1 VPTYNPAQQR
11 VIELLGRSDIEPT
24 FPADLAEGLR
34 AELEAAVAPLAD
46 RLPPKLWV
54 SKHGLSGVHGCEA
67 RHVAQEGDFAWSVA
81 TVRGQVAHKAI
92 ELAVNWRGEPV
103 AGDLVDEA
111 VARLADADVSASRFL
126 GGLVEADR
134 AQLRGEATDLV
145 TKFQECF
152 PPLRSAWR
160 PVTESRVYVDL
171 LEGAVV
177 LSGKVDLTLGKH
189 EPGRATK
196 VIIDLKSGFPA
207 PAHRDD
213 LRFYALLETL
223 RLGVPPRMLASY
235 YLDAARAQPE
245 AVTVPLLEAALA
257 RVIDGIHKMVSLANG
272 REPTLVP
279 GPSCRW
285 CPIADTCVEGQSWLW
300 SAEEGGGDP

>member
-1 VPTYNPAQQR
+1 MPTYNPAQQR
-11 VIELLGRSDIEPT
+11 VIELLGRGDIEPT
-24 FPADLAEGLR
+24 FPAGIADSLQ

-67 RHVAQEGDFAWSVA
+67 RHLAQEGDFAWSVA

-92 ELAVNWRGEPV
+92 ELAANWRGEPV

-111 VARLADADVSASRFL
+111 VARLADADASASRFL
-126 GGLVEADR
+126 GGLAEADR

-171 LEGAVV
+171 LDGAVV
-177 LSGKVDLTLGKH
+177 LSGKVDLTS
-189 EPGRATK
+189 AST
-196 VIIDLKSGFPA
+196 SPA
-207 PAHRDD
+207 
-213 LRFYALLETL
+213 E
-223 RLGVPPRMLASY
+223 PPRSSS
-235 YLDAARAQPE
+235 
-245 AVTVPLLEAALA
+245 T
-257 RVIDGIHKMVSLANG
+257 
-272 REPTLVP
+272 
-279 GPSCRW
+279 
-285 CPIADTCVEGQSWLW
+285 
-300 SAEEGGGDP
+300 